1 MANVQDFDPNDK
13 TSWYFGPL
21 SRDESNAKLDDVRTN
36 GVFLVRESQSIKG
49 DYVLVVREDNKI
61 SHYII
66 NRIQV
71 GGNEMFRIG
80 DQQFPDIPALLNFY
94 KTHYLDTT
102 ALTFPAPRDKVIGK
116 YAFPGNDPEDLPFKK
131 GEVLE
136 LISKDEDKWWC
147 AKNSAGRTGQIP
159 VPYIA
164 PYKPD
169 PSPIAK
175 LASNGGSNSTQEEN
189 PQTGR
194 STSKVGGDINT
205 QIHLPQLPAEAVV
218 IKGRVPNLFDKTQLK
233 LNEGDIVTVTRINA
247 NGQWE
252 GQIGEK
258 NGFFPFTHVK
268 FLDDNS

>member
-189 PQTGR
+189 PQT
-194 STSKVGGDINT
+194 DPF
-205 QIHLPQLPAEAVV
+205 HLPKQLPAKAIV
-218 IKGRVPNLFDKTQLK
+218 IQTRIPSLYDKSQLK
-233 LNEGDIVTVTRINA
+233 LSEGDIVTVTRINA